1 MAKGV
6 AGDVSPDWR
15 RAAPLNRTVGQS
27 RMLKALKQARA
38 AMSLLN
44 PDEILAR
51 ARRPLHIG
59 LVASSAAGYAEMEEF
74 LLPASTPLEER
85 TYLLDQLHRVGDS
98 AVPETV
104 DLILFEQGIPAS
116 KGTYTYDRD
125 TPAATITEILRGNED
140 IALALARQFPAFRG
154 PVVERTIHAVARENA
169 LFAVATA
176 LPDVVP
182 SLIELPW
189 ALGEFASDTVFLT
202 GNQIRM
208 AFLIAAA
215 CGKEVGFGDQKGAI
229 LSIAAGAFGWRALA
243 RELVGKIPLGGG
255 LIPKGA
261 IAYAGTYAV
270 GKSLELYYRGNAAFT
285 RDQRKAVYRAAL
297 ERGRAVSGSVA
308 HNGQDELS

>member
-1 MAKGV
+1 M
-6 AGDVSPDWR
+6 
-15 RAAPLNRTVGQS
+15 LNT
-27 RMLKALKQARA
+27 LKQVRA

-44 PDEILAR
+44 PDDILTR

-59 LVASSAAGYAEMEEF
+59 LVATSAAGYAEIEEF
-74 LLPASTPLEER
+74 LLPTSLPLEDR
-85 TYLLDQLHRVGDS
+85 TYLLDKVHRVGDPD
-98 AVPETV
+98 VPESV
-104 DLILFEQGIPAS
+104 DLIVFEQGIPAS
-116 KGTYTYDRD
+116 KGTYTFHRD
-125 TPAATITEILRGNED
+125 NPAATIAGILHGNED

-182 SLIELPW
+182 SLMELPW
-189 ALGEFASDTVFLT
+189 ALGEFASDTVFMT

-215 CGKEVGFGDQKGAI
+215 CGKEVGFGEQKGAI

-270 GKSLELYYRGNAAFT
+270 GKGLEIYYRGNAAFT
-285 RDQRKAVYRAAL
+285 REQRKLLYREAL
-297 ERGRAVSGSVA
+297 ERGREVAESVA
-308 HNGQDELS
+308 QDSAS

>member
-1 MAKGV
+1 MI
-6 AGDVSPDWR
+6 
-15 RAAPLNRTVGQS
+15 
-27 RMLKALKQARA
+27 KALKQARA

-59 LVASSAAGYAEMEEF
+59 LVATGGAAYAEMEEF
-74 LLPASTPLEER
+74 LLPTSLPLEDR
-85 TYLLDQLHRVGDS
+85 TYHLDKVHRVGDS
-98 AVPETV
+98 GVPGSV

-116 KGTYTYDRD
+116 KGTYTFHREN
-125 TPAATITEILRGNED
+125 PAATVAGMLQGNED
-140 IALALARQFPAFRG
+140 IALALARQFPVFRG
-154 PVVERTIHAVARENA
+154 RVVERTIHAVASENA

-182 SLIELPW
+182 SLVELPW

-215 CGKEVGFGDQKGAI
+215 CGKEVGFGGQKGAI

-270 GKSLELYYRGNAAFT
+270 GKGLEFYYRGNAAFT
-285 RDQRKAVYRAAL
+285 REQRRAVYREAL
-297 ERGRAVSGSVA
+297 ERGREVAQSAGKDSVI
-308 HNGQDELS
+308 

>member
-1 MAKGV
+1 
-6 AGDVSPDWR
+6 
-15 RAAPLNRTVGQS
+15 
-27 RMLKALKQARA
+27 MLKTLKQARA
-38 AMSLLN
+38 AISLLN
-44 PDEILAR
+44 PGEVLAR

-59 LVASSAAGYAEMEEF
+59 LVASSAAAYAEMEEY
-74 LLPASTPLEER
+74 LLPGWLPLEER
-85 TYLLDQLHRVGDS
+85 TYLLDKLHRVADA

-116 KGTYTYDRD
+116 KGTYTFRRD
-125 TPAATITEILRGNED
+125 NPGATVAEILRGNED
-140 IALALARQFPAFRG
+140 IALPLARQFPAFRA
-154 PVVERTIHAVARENA
+154 PVVESAIHAVARENA

-176 LPDVVP
+176 LPDVIP

-189 ALGEFASDTVFLT
+189 AFGEFASDTVFLT

-215 CGKEVGFGDQKGAI
+215 YGKEVGFLDQKGAI
-229 LSIAAGAFGWRALA
+229 VSIAAGAFGWRALA

-270 GKSLELYYRGNAAFT
+270 GKALEFFYRGNG
-285 RDQRKAVYRAAL
+285 RLSRGERREVYREAFH
-297 ERGRAVSGSVA
+297 RGREVAAAVAKESLT
-308 HNGQDELS
+308 ETP